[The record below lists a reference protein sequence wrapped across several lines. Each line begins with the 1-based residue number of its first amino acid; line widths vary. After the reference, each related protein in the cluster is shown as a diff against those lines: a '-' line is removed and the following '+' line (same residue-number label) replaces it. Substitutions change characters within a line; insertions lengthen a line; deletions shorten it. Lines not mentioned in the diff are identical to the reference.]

1 MYAIQAALQKPIP
14 YLGVGVTEVIMLL
27 LGCSIFACALK
38 FFFAFFLYWL
48 YIKQKNNKC

>member
-38 FFFAFFLYWL
+38 FFLLFLILAL
-48 YIKQKNNKC
+48 YKTKK